1 MGSIMENKEK
11 VWEIPYGTRDFLPRE
26 AAEKRAIET
35 AIAEEFNR
43 WGYDEIVTPTVEL
56 LDTLTA
62 VSGSDMEP
70 HMFKLFDKNNR
81 TLALRHEMTTP
92 IARVAASRMKEE
104 KLPLKLSYIS
114 SVFRYE
120 QTQTGRQCEFHQA
133 GVELLGSDKPTTDA
147 EIIALAV
154 SVMKQAGLNDFI
166 ICLGQVDFINGL
178 MKQCGIESKDKAK
191 IRSAIEQRDLVGLNR
206 IVDHT
211 DISEDAKTKVKEIP
225 LLHGGKD
232 VLKKAY
238 SMINNEQSR
247 KALDNL
253 SEIYTLLEAYNVAE
267 YITFDLGV
275 IRDFSYYTGMVF
287 EAYTPGLGYPLCGG
301 GRYDNMLTD
310 FGTELSATGFAVG
323 IERIMLALER
333 HGLKCEKKQRDVYV
347 AFAAGKATE
356 AIKAVQKL
364 RRAGEACELAP
375 GPSSEPEAEECREGK
390 GYQQLIFI
398 K

>member
-1 MGSIMENKEK
+1 MENKEK

-56 LDTLTA
+56 IDTLTA

-375 GPSSEPEAEECREGK
+375 GPSSEPEAEECRGGK
-390 GYQQLIFI
+390 GYQQLIYI

>member
-1 MGSIMENKEK
+1 MENKEK

-267 YITFDLGV
+267 YITFDLSV

-375 GPSSEPEAEECREGK
+375 GPSSEPEAEECRAGK
-390 GYQQLIFI
+390 GYQQLIYI

>member
-1 MGSIMENKEK
+1 MENKEK

-375 GPSSEPEAEECREGK
+375 GPSSEPEAEECRGGK

>member
-1 MGSIMENKEK
+1 MENKEK

-375 GPSSEPEAEECREGK
+375 GPSSEPEAEECRGGK
-390 GYQQLIFI
+390 GYQQLIYI

>member
-1 MGSIMENKEK
+1 MENREK
-11 VWEIPYGTRDFLPRE
+11 VLEIPYGTRDFLPQE
-26 AAEKRAIET
+26 AAEKRAIE
-35 AIAEEFNR
+35 AVIAEQFNI
-43 WGYDEIVTPTVEL
+43 WGYDEIVTPTIEL

-62 VSGSDMEP
+62 VNGSNLAP

-81 TLALRHEMTTP
+81 TLALRYEMTTP
-92 IARVAASRMKEE
+92 IARVAASRLRDE

-133 GVELLGSDKPTTDA
+133 GVELLGSDKPAADA

-154 SVMKQAGLNDFI
+154 NVMKKAGLNEFI

-178 MKQCGIESKDKAK
+178 MKQCGIEPKDRNR
-191 IRSAIEQRDLVGLNR
+191 IRGAIENRDLVGLNS
-206 IVDHT
+206 IVDAA
-211 DISEDAKTKVKEIP
+211 DISPEARAKVKEIP

-232 VLKKAY
+232 ILKKAY

-253 SEIYTLLEAYNVAE
+253 SEIYDLLAAYDVAD
-267 YITFDLGV
+267 YVTFDLGV
-275 IRDFSYYTGMVF
+275 IRDFNYYTGMVF
-287 EAYTPGLGYPLCGG
+287 EAYAPGLGYPLCGG

-310 FGTELSATGFAVG
+310 FGIELSATGFAVG

-333 HGLKCEKKQRDVYV
+333 HGLKNIKKQRDVYV
-347 AFAAGKATE
+347 AFAPGKASE

-364 RRAGEACELAP
+364 RAAGEACELAMRA
-375 GPSSEPEAEECREGK
+375 STEQEAEDYRGEK

>member
-1 MGSIMENKEK
+1 MENKEK

-56 LDTLTA
+56 IDTLTA

-375 GPSSEPEAEECREGK
+375 GPSSEPEAEECRAGK
-390 GYQQLIFI
+390 GYQQLIYI

>member
-1 MGSIMENKEK
+1 MENKEK

-253 SEIYTLLEAYNVAE
+253 SEIYTLLEAYNVAG
-267 YITFDLGV
+267 YIPFDLGV

-375 GPSSEPEAEECREGK
+375 GPSSEPEAEECRGGK
-390 GYQQLIFI
+390 GYQQLIYI

>member
-1 MGSIMENKEK
+1 MENKEK

-364 RRAGEACELAP
+364 RRAGEAWELAP
-375 GPSSEPEAEECREGK
+375 GPSSEPEAEECRGGK
-390 GYQQLIFI
+390 GYQQLIYI

>member
-390 GYQQLIFI
+390 GYQQLIYI

>member
-1 MGSIMENKEK
+1 MENKEK

-390 GYQQLIFI
+390 GYQQLIYI

>member
-1 MGSIMENKEK
+1 MENKEK

-191 IRSAIEQRDLVGLNR
+191 IRSAIEQRDLV
-206 IVDHT
+206 
-211 DISEDAKTKVKEIP
+211 
-225 LLHGGKD
+225 
-232 VLKKAY
+232 
-238 SMINNEQSR
+238 R
-247 KALDNL
+247 KFPFCM
-253 SEIYTLLEAYNVAE
+253 VA
-267 YITFDLGV
+267 
-275 IRDFSYYTGMVF
+275 RM
-287 EAYTPGLGYPLCGG
+287 C
-301 GRYDNMLTD
+301 
-310 FGTELSATGFAVG
+310 
-323 IERIMLALER
+323 
-333 HGLKCEKKQRDVYV
+333 
-347 AFAAGKATE
+347 
-356 AIKAVQKL
+356 
-364 RRAGEACELAP
+364 
-375 GPSSEPEAEECREGK
+375 
-390 GYQQLIFI
+390 
-398 K
+398 

>member
-1 MGSIMENKEK
+1 MENKEK

-178 MKQCGIESKDKAK
+178 MKQCGIGSKDKAK

-375 GPSSEPEAEECREGK
+375 GPSSEPEAEECRGGK

>member
-1 MGSIMENKEK
+1 MENKEK

-375 GPSSEPEAEECREGK
+375 GPSSEPEAEECRRGK

>member
-1 MGSIMENKEK
+1 MENKEK

-92 IARVAASRMKEE
+92 IARVAASRMKDE

-375 GPSSEPEAEECREGK
+375 GPSSEPEAEECRGGK
-390 GYQQLIFI
+390 GYQQLIYI

>member
-1 MGSIMENKEK
+1 MENKEK

-178 MKQCGIESKDKAK
+178 MKQCGIEPKDKAK

-375 GPSSEPEAEECREGK
+375 GPSSEPEAEECRGGK

>member
-1 MGSIMENKEK
+1 MENREK
-11 VWEIPYGTRDFLPRE
+11 VLEIPYGTRDFLPQE
-26 AAEKRAIET
+26 AAEKRAIE
-35 AIAEEFNR
+35 AVIAEQFNI
-43 WGYDEIVTPTVEL
+43 WGYDEIVTPTIEL

-62 VSGSDMEP
+62 VNGSNLAP

-81 TLALRHEMTTP
+81 TLALRYEMTTP
-92 IARVAASRMKEE
+92 IARVAASRLREE

-133 GVELLGSDKPTTDA
+133 GVELLGSDKPAADA
-147 EIIALAV
+147 EVIALAV
-154 SVMKQAGLNDFI
+154 NIMKKAGLNEFI

-178 MKQCGIESKDKAK
+178 MKQCGIEAKDRNK
-191 IRSAIEQRDLVGLNR
+191 IRGAIEKRDLVGLNS
-206 IVDHT
+206 IVDAA
-211 DISEDAKTKVKEIP
+211 DISPEARAKVKEIP

-232 VLKKAY
+232 ILKKAY

-253 SEIYTLLEAYNVAE
+253 SEIYDLLVAYDVAD
-267 YITFDLGV
+267 YVTFDLGV
-275 IRDFSYYTGMVF
+275 IRDFNYYTGMVF

-310 FGTELSATGFAVG
+310 FGIELSATGFAVG

-333 HGLKCEKKQRDVYV
+333 HGLKNIKKQRDVYV
-347 AFAAGKATE
+347 AFAPGKAAE

-364 RRAGEACELAP
+364 RAAGEACELAMRA
-375 GPSSEPEAEECREGK
+375 STEQEAEDYRGEK

>member
-178 MKQCGIESKDKAK
+178 MKQCGIGSKDKAK

-375 GPSSEPEAEECREGK
+375 GPSSEPEAEECRGGK

>member
-1 MGSIMENKEK
+1 MENKEK

-375 GPSSEPEAEECREGK
+375 GPSSEPEAEECRAGK
-390 GYQQLIFI
+390 GYQQLIYI